1 MRFRT
6 LQYRNQ
12 HREHILCSRPEQISS
27 VLKNPWFST
36 FGYLSAVR
44 YCEQYLA

>member
-12 HREHILCSRPEQISS
+12 HREHILCSRPEQITS
-27 VLKNPWFST
+27 VFEK
-36 FGYLSAVR
+36 AVVFHTWVI
-44 YCEQYLA
+44 